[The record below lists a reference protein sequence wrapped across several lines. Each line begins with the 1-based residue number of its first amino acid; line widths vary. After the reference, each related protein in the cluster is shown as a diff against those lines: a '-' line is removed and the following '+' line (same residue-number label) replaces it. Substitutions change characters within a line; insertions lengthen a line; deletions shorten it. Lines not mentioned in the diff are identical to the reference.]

1 MSAVEEP
8 ELPPTTIERGAGR
21 RHIHYFVIGTFQRPG
36 QVTESKPTADFP
48 GVAEGRCGCRALH
61 LLPIGEK
68 VPEGRMRGAKPLAQS
83 LPTRP
88 LIASHTL
95 GTSPRRGEE

>member
-48 GVAEGRCGCRALH
+48 GVAEGVETSAHCLFSPSGRRWPKG
-61 LLPIGEK
+61 PDEGGEAIDSEFAD
-68 VPEGRMRGAKPLAQS
+68 PPPHRLA
-83 LPTRP
+83 
-88 LIASHTL
+88 
-95 GTSPRRGEE
+95 